1 MSLFDVRIF
10 EWPKQRW
17 RGNKINDN
25 KIWQFSNQV
34 AFNYSKVLQLFFFSS
49 HFCSM
54 LALETAMQVSNLE
67 SAQIAQFQKQKKN
80 QKEKRIVRKKN
91 SQNCKEK
98 RNYSIIL
105 IFCLK
110 FLSPVYR
117 APRIS
122 LSLSSTDWSW
132 SLSLSLFPLRL
143 ESIIWFCLS
152 DSLKYSTE
160 SSRIQMFQ
168 ILDKNHCMSICV
180 LWLLMIDF
188 ISLF

>member
-1 MSLFDVRIF
+1 MAIF
-10 EWPKQRW
+10 E
-17 RGNKINDN
+17 
-25 KIWQFSNQV
+25 SSSV
-34 AFNYSKVLQLFFFSS
+34 QLFKSFAIVFFSS

-132 SLSLSLFPLRL
+132 SLSFSSSLRVHHLILFVWFIEIFNRIFPDPNVPNSRQ
-143 ESIIWFCLS
+143 ESLYEYMCVVIVNDWFHQLILILIQKKKS
-152 DSLKYSTE
+152 DWIR
-160 SSRIQMFQ
+160 RIQFVK
-168 ILDKNHCMSICV
+168 D
-180 LWLLMIDF
+180 
-188 ISLF
+188 